1 MRALSPDATIRRQA
15 GATILLVLAIVGLH
29 FTAMAAVVIVPNPL
43 IAAPSGVVPP
53 GLLAIVVTAVTA
65 VIVLLGISGI
75 VIDNKLAWHAAHEAV
90 RLRES
95 VNRLRQSERHPARAG
110 DG

>member
-1 MRALSPDATIRRQA
+1 LSPDATIRRRA

-29 FTAMAAVVIVPNPL
+29 FTAMAAVEIVPNPL

-65 VIVLLGISGI
+65 VIILLGISGI
-75 VIDNKLAWHAAHEAV
+75 VIDNKLARHAAHEAV